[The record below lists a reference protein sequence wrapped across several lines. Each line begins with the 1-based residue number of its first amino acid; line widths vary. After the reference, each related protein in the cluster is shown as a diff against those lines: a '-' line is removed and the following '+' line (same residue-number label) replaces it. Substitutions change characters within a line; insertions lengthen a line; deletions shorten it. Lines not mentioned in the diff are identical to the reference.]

1 MGYTT
6 VNQVAGMFPTFVCG
20 TAQQKPSG
28 PRSSSNTS
36 MTWRVR
42 STRVLTRRGF
52 VTTGLSN
59 TQIQGLLSAGAL
71 NICEMI
77 NRYGAARQLGET
89 LATFGVATAR
99 QQAQSFG
106 ANYERLKNS
115 LDARNDRGE
124 PLASGAYDKYF
135 DPLAR
140 TESAEPALEAI
151 AGGDMDRSETP
162 AAMGSSQVFG
172 KFDERG
178 T

>member
-6 VNQVAGMFPTFVCG
+6 VDQVAGMFPTFVRG
-20 TAQQKPSG
+20 TAQQKPADTLIQTYIDDVAG
-28 PRSSSNTS
+28 EIDA
-36 MTWRVR
+36 
-42 STRVLTRRGF
+42 VLTRRGF

-59 TQIQGLLSAGAL
+59 TQIQEQLSAGAL
-71 NICEMI
+71 NVCEMI

-99 QQAQSFG
+99 QQAQSLG
-106 ANYERLKNS
+106 ANYERLKND
-115 LDARNDRGE
+115 LDARNEQGE
-124 PLASGAYDKYF
+124 PLPSGSYDKYF
-135 DPLAR
+135 DALAR

-162 AAMGSSQVFG
+162 FEMGTSQVFG

-178 T
+178 R

>member
-1 MGYTT
+1 MGYTS
-6 VNQVAGMFPTFVCG
+6 VGQVAGMFPTFVRG
-20 TAQQKPSG
+20 TAQQKPSDTLIQQYIDDVAG
-28 PRSSSNTS
+28 EIDA
-36 MTWRVR
+36 
-42 STRVLTRRGF
+42 VLTRRGF

-59 TQIQGLLSAGAL
+59 TQIQVLLSAGAL

-89 LATFGVATAR
+89 LATFGAATAR

-115 LDARNDRGE
+115 LDARGERGE
-124 PLASGAYDKYF
+124 PLASGSYDKYF

-151 AGGDMDRSETP
+151 AGGDMDRSQTP
-162 AAMGSSQVFG
+162 DEMGSSQAFG

>member
-6 VNQVAGMFPTFVCG
+6 VGTVAGMFPTFVRG
-20 TAQQKPSG
+20 TAQQKPLDTLIQQYIDDVAG
-28 PRSSSNTS
+28 EIDA
-36 MTWRVR
+36 
-42 STRVLTRRGF
+42 VLTRRGF
-52 VTTGLSN
+52 VATGLTN
-59 TQIQGLLSAGAL
+59 TQIQALLSAGAL

-77 NRYGAARQLGET
+77 NRFGAAQQLGAT
-89 LATFGVATAR
+89 LATFGVASAR
-99 QQAQSFG
+99 QQAQSFE

-115 LDARNDRGE
+115 LDARNERGE
-124 PLASGAYDKYF
+124 PLASGPYDKYF

-162 AAMGSSQVFG
+162 IEMGTSQVFG
-172 KFDERG
+172 KFDDRG